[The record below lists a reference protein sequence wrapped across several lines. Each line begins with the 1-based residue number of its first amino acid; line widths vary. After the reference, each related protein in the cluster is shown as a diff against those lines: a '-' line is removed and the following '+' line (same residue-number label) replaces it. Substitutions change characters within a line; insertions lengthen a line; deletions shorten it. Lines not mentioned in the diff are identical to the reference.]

1 MKTKVL
7 ILALIVVAALTVT
20 SCTSSKSGCNATS
33 RYMGYR

>member
-7 ILALIVVAALTVT
+7 ILALVVVAALTAS

-33 RYMGYR
+33 KYMGYR